1 MKFHS
6 IDFIYT
12 NMILDELQYEKYL
25 LENRSQ
31 VFNENEIQRL
41 KKIFSTPS
49 NYVKKNHDETAV
61 YCFLAYSYLL
71 TIEKFT
77 NEWIVTY
84 ADFSSVSE
92 NTYQLF
98 TDWESV
104 IREVQSILARKKQK
118 LFNYRAFSDV
128 FSSPQKIDEKLGV
141 ATQIEPAVET
151 IYKALL
157 PITSRFLESNLSN
170 DAVKISIPWA
180 NFKIAFQGKAE
191 DFIKF
196 PLEKVDMKVT
206 LRRVKKL
213 DFRGK
218 YTVTGLAQNISQKE
232 DSPDESFL
240 ALANPD
246 AVRDLPGEIEK
257 TITGRLEFSIRVSN
271 VFEGPVVDNLYRE
284 LRATISHELAHLHE
298 FYQRHIKGRG
308 GQTFSL
314 SWAGAK
320 NYNIP
325 KTIWKFWY
333 RFHYLVYISEPYE
346 QNAVVQEAYE
356 YVKSM
361 SLDEFKRTTIWEG
374 TQKMKNFSWE
384 AHYRTILDAIDE
396 VSPHLKDSI
405 LTRLKN
411 WFVKDY
417 KQLETKETNTKLYKD
432 IESIQDVPSLMKL
445 FERRINQAGRDME
458 RKLLRLFSLKDQ
470 SNS

>member
-1 MKFHS
+1 
-6 IDFIYT
+6 
-12 NMILDELQYEKYL
+12 MILDELQYQKYL
-25 LENRSQ
+25 LENRSE
-31 VFNENEIQRL
+31 VFTGDEIQRL

-49 NYVKKNHDETAV
+49 NYIKKNHDETAV
-61 YCFLAYSYLL
+61 YCFWAYSYLL
-71 TIEKFT
+71 TIEKFYGNWIIT
-77 NEWIVTY
+77 NPG
-84 ADFSSVSE
+84 FSSKSE

-98 TDWESV
+98 TDWVSV
-104 IREVQSILARKKQK
+104 IREIQSIVSDKKQK
-118 LFNYRAFSDV
+118 LFDYRAFSDV

-157 PITSRFLESNLSN
+157 PITSRFLESNLSS
-170 DAVKISIPWA
+170 DLVKISIPWA
-180 NFKIAFQGKAE
+180 SFKIAFQGKSE

-206 LRRVKKL
+206 LGRVKKL

-218 YTVTGLAQNISQKE
+218 YTISGLAQNISQKE
-232 DSPDESFL
+232 DSPDESIL
-240 ALANPD
+240 ALAGPE
-246 AVRDLPGEIEK
+246 VIRDIPGEIEK

-284 LRATISHELAHLHE
+284 LRATISHELAHLNE
-298 FYQRHIKGRG
+298 FYQRHIRGRG

-314 SWAGAK
+314 SWAGGK

-325 KTIWKFWY
+325 KSIWKPWY
-333 RFHYLVYISEPYE
+333 RFHYLVYLSEPYE
-346 QNAVVQEAYE
+346 QNAVVQEAHE

-361 SLDEFKRTTIWEG
+361 SLDEFKRTTFWEKV
-374 TQKMKNFSWE
+374 QKMKNFSWQ
-384 AHYRTILDAIDE
+384 AHYLTILEAIDE
-396 VSPHLKDSI
+396 TSPHLKDSI
-405 LTRLKN
+405 LGRLKN

-458 RKLLRLFSLKDQ
+458 RKLLRLFSLKD
-470 SNS
+470 

>member
-1 MKFHS
+1 
-6 IDFIYT
+6 
-12 NMILDELQYEKYL
+12 MILDELQYEKYL

-49 NYVKKNHDETAV
+49 NYLKKNHDETAV
-61 YCFLAYSYLL
+61 YCFWAYSYLL

-77 NEWIVTY
+77 NEWIITY
-84 ADFSSVSE
+84 KGLSSVSE

-104 IREVQSILARKKQK
+104 IREVQSIVSHKKQK

-170 DAVKISIPWA
+170 DVVKISIPWA

-196 PLEKVDMKVT
+196 PLEKVDMRVT